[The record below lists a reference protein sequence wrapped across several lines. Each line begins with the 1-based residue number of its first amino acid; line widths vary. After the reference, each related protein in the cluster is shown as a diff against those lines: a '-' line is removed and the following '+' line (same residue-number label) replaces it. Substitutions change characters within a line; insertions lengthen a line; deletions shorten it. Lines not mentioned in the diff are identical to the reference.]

1 MKSFKELE
9 VWRRAA
15 QMAAEV
21 YRITE
26 RFPPSERYVLTPQ
39 IRKAAVAVPANIAE
53 GWGRGSTKE
62 YIQFLLIAR
71 GSLMELL
78 SHFAVAHELKYV
90 QQADLERIESECEDI
105 GKMLNGLISSLR
117 AKRPNPNPKP
127 PVPKPKSQVPR
138 SLSENS
144 I

>member
-9 VWRRAA
+9 VWRRAV

-39 IRKAAVAVPANIAE
+39 IRKAAVSVPANIAE

-78 SHFAVAHELKYV
+78 SHFAVAHELECI
-90 QQADLERIESECEDI
+90 QPADLEEIETGIEGI
-105 GKMLNGLISSLR
+105 GRMLNALISSLR

-127 PVPKPKSQVPR
+127 PVPKPKSQVP
-138 SLSENS
+138 SP
-144 I
+144 

>member
-9 VWRRAA
+9 VWRRAV
-15 QMAAEV
+15 QMAAAV

-26 RFPPSERYVLTPQ
+26 RFPPSEQYVLTPQ
-39 IRKAAVAVPANIAE
+39 IRRAAVSVSANIAE

-78 SHFAVAHELKYV
+78 SHFAVAHELECV
-90 QQADLERIESECEDI
+90 QQTDLEAIETSIEDI

-117 AKRPNPNPKP
+117 AKRSTPNPQS
-127 PVPKPKSQVPR
+127 PVPNPQPPPR
-138 SLSENS
+138 RHS
-144 I
+144 